1 MSTVELEVGQDA
13 EDAPDAPDLE
23 LVPLSDDE
31 LTAQA
36 LAADPDTVVDGDALP
51 FGACADPTGVGGLLP
66 SWYMPVPVTGSRKRW
81 HRALVIAAIIGFV
94 VINASGFCITYGI
107 LEGA

>member
-1 MSTVELEVGQDA
+1 MTTIELGARAAQEPSA
-13 EDAPDAPDLE
+13 DL
-23 LVPLSDDE
+23 LPLSDEE

-36 LAADPDTVVDGDALP
+36 LAADPDAPLGDDAVP
-51 FGACADPTGVGGLLP
+51 FGAGPDAVDAGLGGLLP
-66 SWYMPVPVTGSRKRW
+66 SWYMPGPVTASRKRW
-81 HRALVIAAIIGFV
+81 HRVLVIAAIIGFV